1 MALLSHSNLGDSP
14 RTSSTRMRD
23 AFQLP
28 AKSSPELE
36 VDGEMHADAALSEAS
51 RGRVF
56 PNSKLG
62 GAANLLVMPTLDA
75 AHISFNLLK
84 TVTESVTIGPIL
96 LGAARSAHI
105 LTPAAS
111 VRRIINMTAL
121 AVAETQDTEVQDG
134 ESAEV

>member
-1 MALLSHSNLGDSP
+1 
-14 RTSSTRMRD
+14 MRN
-23 AFQLP
+23 AFQLL
-28 AKSSPELE
+28 AKSSPDLE
-36 VDGEMHADAALSEAS
+36 VDGEMHADAALSEAI

-56 PNSKLG
+56 PNSKLS

-111 VRRIINMTAL
+111 VRRINNMTAL
-121 AVAETQDTEVQDG
+121 AVAETQGTEVQDG